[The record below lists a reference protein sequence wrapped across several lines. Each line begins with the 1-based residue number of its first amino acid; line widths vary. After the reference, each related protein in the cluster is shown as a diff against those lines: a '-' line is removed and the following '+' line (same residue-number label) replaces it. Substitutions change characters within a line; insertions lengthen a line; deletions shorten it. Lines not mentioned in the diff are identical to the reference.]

1 MGLIKA
7 AMGAVSGTLA
17 DQWKDF
23 FSCESMDEDVLVVKG
38 SKRVS
43 GRSSN
48 RRGEDNV
55 ISDGSG
61 ILVADGQCMM
71 IVEQGRV
78 VELSAEPGVYTY
90 DSKMTPSVFTG
101 DLLEGLQGA
110 ATRCMGTI

>member
-23 FSCESMDEDVLVVKG
+23 FSCDEDVLVVKG

-90 DSKMTPSVFTG
+90 DSICCSFYRKFHP
-101 DLLEGLQGA
+101 
-110 ATRCMGTI
+110 